1 MEHLKN
7 AIFISYR
14 RADLSQ
20 DQVNVIHEGLE
31 KEFGDGSVF
40 LDTSDIHSGAKWK
53 EVLNQAGTNAKI
65 CLVMIGQNWLE
76 KNHEGGLRIQDEGD
90 WVRKEIEYAIE
101 KTGYHTCVG
110 QW

>member
-76 KNHEGGLRIQDEGD
+76 KIMKAGCASRMKATGCE
-90 WVRKEIEYAIE
+90 RK
-101 KTGYHTCVG
+101 
-110 QW
+110 